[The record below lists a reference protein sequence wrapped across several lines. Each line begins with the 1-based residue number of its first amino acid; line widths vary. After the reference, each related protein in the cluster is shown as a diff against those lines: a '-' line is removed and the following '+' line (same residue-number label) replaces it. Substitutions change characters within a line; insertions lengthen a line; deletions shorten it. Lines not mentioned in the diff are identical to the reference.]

1 VSPLHFSVRLTR
13 SAEGDLSQIPIEIRR
28 GILSDIRQLSS
39 APFPPRTQV
48 RKLKGFKPPLYRLR
62 TGDYR
67 IIYRVEAGT
76 VFIMRVIDRKELERI
91 IKRLKF

>member
-1 VSPLHFSVRLTR
+1 VKNLHFSVQLTGA
-13 SAEGDLSQIPIEIRR
+13 AEDDLNQIPIEIRKD
-28 GILSDIRQLSS
+28 ILSDVRQLSS

-48 RKLKGFKPPLYRLR
+48 KKLKGFKLPLYRLR

-76 VFIMRVIDRKELERI
+76 VFIMRVIGRKDLERI